1 MEGRLITMLGNII
14 GGFIVILIGTT
25 LAPTVATQVW
35 TATSNTTTMSGA
47 SGTVLGLTTLF
58 YNLSIASSA
67 IGIAAQGLRNSG
79 LM

>member
-1 MEGRLITMLGNII
+1 MLGNII
-14 GGFIVILIGTT
+14 GGFIVILVGTT
-25 LAPTVATQVW
+25 LAPTVANAVALCQL
-35 TATSNTTTMSGA
+35 NTNISGA
-47 SGTVLGLTTLF
+47 SSTIIGLTTLF

>member
-1 MEGRLITMLGNII
+1 MLGNII

-25 LAPTVATQVW
+25 LAPVVATQVY
-35 TATSNTTTMSGA
+35 TATANTTIMNSA
-47 SGTVLGLTTLF
+47 SVTVLGLTTLF

-67 IGIAAQGLRNSG
+67 IGVAAQGLRNSG

>member
-1 MEGRLITMLGNII
+1 MLGNLI

-25 LAPTVATQVW
+25 LAPVVANQV
-35 TATSNTTTMSGA
+35 AGGTSNANMSSAA
-47 SGTVLGLTTLF
+47 STVLGLTTLF
-58 YNLSIASSA
+58 YNLAIASSA